1 MEGKLSLQFYLR
13 KVISP
18 FHIKEQIFI
27 VFIFSLD
34 PMGDYRVWC
43 DVYLHHTSVYVLMTP
58 VGSEISLEVG
68 AVEKTRPLVHL
79 QSFSGELHLT
89 VITINSS
96 TQILWSTSLTE
107 EWANPREVPLFPPTS
122 GIALGWSTCVHTG
135 GNKTTHN
142 PPIIRSTHF
151 DFWLLM
157 IPGSLWVKMVSRFL
171 DLGTVIL

>member
-1 MEGKLSLQFYLR
+1 MEEKLSLQFYLR

-27 VFIFSLD
+27 VLIFCLD

-89 VITINSS
+89 VISI
-96 TQILWSTSLTE
+96 ILWSTSLIE

-122 GIALGWSTCVHTG
+122 GIALWLWSYVHTG

-157 IPGSLWVKMVSRFL
+157 IPGSLRVKMVSRLL
-171 DLGTVIL
+171 DFGTVIL